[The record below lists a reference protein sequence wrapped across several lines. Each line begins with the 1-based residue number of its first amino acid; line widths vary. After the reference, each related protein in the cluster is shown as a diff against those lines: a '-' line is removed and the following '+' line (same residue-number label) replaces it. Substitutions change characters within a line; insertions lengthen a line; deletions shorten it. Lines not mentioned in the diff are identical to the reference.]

1 MTFAEILVAIAKYG
15 PIVIASAAGSAA
27 MLPKPSRGTWY
38 AVLRGVID
46 LLAAN
51 FGNAKNAP

>member
-1 MTFAEILVAIAKYG
+1 MTFPEILAAIAKYG
-15 PIVIASAAGSAA
+15 PIVIATAAGSAA
-27 MLPKPSRGTWY
+27 VLPKPSQGTWY
-38 AVLRGVID
+38 AVFRGVID